1 MTGDVTQKN
10 RGDRAERLSTQVL
23 PNLFLMPLTT
33 AIMASDPFDLTI
45 FDTRVCAHHG
55 VSLNLHSNGDENSFG
70 VFSTFIHGLNIW
82 TC

>member
-1 MTGDVTQKN
+1 
-10 RGDRAERLSTQVL
+10 
-23 PNLFLMPLTT
+23 
-33 AIMASDPFDLTI
+33 MASDPFDLTI